1 MHISFHAKEVI
12 YQNLHFLEITAA
24 QQVSDFISALGSE
37 EENSTN
43 GLYCTIWVDVE
54 TNPSTGC
61 GWSSSDYTGNCNFL
75 NDLITNFKNKGKL
88 VGIYSSKY

>member
-1 MHISFHAKEVI
+1 MLIFSHAKEVI
-12 YQNLHFLEITAA
+12 YLNLHFLEITVA
-24 QQVSDFISALGSE
+24 QQVSDFISALGLE

-43 GLYCTIWVDVE
+43 GLYGTVWLDVE
-54 TNPSTGC
+54 TNPSTNC

-75 NDLITNFKNKGKL
+75 NDLVTAFKNKGKQ